1 MPRQYQSFKEQLHRE
16 YYVRT
21 PSCNENKLTKHRFT
35 IVKDVNENLS
45 IDWGEEKNK
54 LRTSIERTQKGT
66 PPGPTKYISRNLCYT
81 RQKVNDLSLIFLVDI
96 LFYLVFCPGSR
107 VQLFFSSMVLPLACC
122 SLPSCCSVP
131 GFCHLWVLLSSW
143 VSFCLLC
150 CVLPAHVFPPP

>member
-81 RQKVNDLSLIFLVDI
+81 RHKVNDFSLVFFGGDIFL
-96 LFYLVFCPGSR
+96 FNFFWFR
-107 VQLFFSSMVLPLACC
+107 VR
-122 SLPSCCSVP
+122 
-131 GFCHLWVLLSSW
+131 
-143 VSFCLLC
+143 SFGEEGGGANIYIY
-150 CVLPAHVFPPP
+150 VYIFFPPRL